1 MFQSLPFAP
10 RKVQATEARLKAI
23 YDAAALGLRGDSLA
37 LAAGMLPSEYR
48 QLCELDPMAEVAAQ
62 KGRADA
68 EAEMAGHLREAAR
81 NGDAKAAL
89 AILQNRHDWVAKQS
103 VSVSVEGQISILSA
117 LQQAQARI
125 VEGAIVSEA
134 HQRANADGLL
144 TSQPDTEVENGYADY
159 NSRAA
164 EAAAKL

>member
-103 VSVSVEGQISILSA
+103 VSVSVEGQISVLSA
-117 LQQAQARI
+117 LQAAQSRVIDGQIEHTPATLLDSG
-125 VEGAIVSEA
+125 VPA
-134 HQRANADGLL
+134 H
-144 TSQPDTEVENGYADY
+144 
-159 NSRAA
+159 AA
-164 EAAAKL
+164 ERISAAE

>member
-48 QLCELDPMAEVAAQ
+48 QLCQLDPLAEVAAQ

-68 EAEMAGHLREAAR
+68 EAEMASHLREAAR

-89 AILQNRHDWVAKQS
+89 AILQNRHDWVAKQA
-103 VSVSVEGQISILSA
+103 VSVSVEGQISVLSA
-117 LQQAQARI
+117 LQAAQSRVI
-125 VEGAIVSEA
+125 EGQIEQQPAQVLPHNAEIYAETDL
-134 HQRANADGLL
+134 QR
-144 TSQPDTEVENGYADY
+144 
-159 NSRAA
+159 
-164 EAAAKL
+164 